1 MCIFQLRKLKERS
14 KTEVNPRRSG
24 QRSLF
29 YADGGSIRGKVVER
43 ETGVR
48 DQEKRFQELVAQVR
62 GFAGTRENTPD
73 SDCEKYFSDE

>member
-1 MCIFQLRKLKERS
+1 M
-14 KTEVNPRRSG
+14 NPRRSG

-29 YADGGSIRGKVVER
+29 YADGGSTRGKVVER
-43 ETGVR
+43 ETRGVR

-62 GFAGTRENTPD
+62 GFAGKRENTPD

>member
-1 MCIFQLRKLKERS
+1 M
-14 KTEVNPRRSG
+14 NPRRSG

-62 GFAGTRENTPD
+62 GSAGKRETTPD